1 MEGFFTSSDSVS
13 QSEEGKESSVAKRKS
28 FTD

>member
-1 MEGFFTSSDSVS
+1 MEVFFPSSDSVS
-13 QSEEGKESSVAKRKS
+13 QSEEGKESSVAKPKS

>member
-1 MEGFFTSSDSVS
+1 MEVFFPSNSVS
-13 QSEEGKESSVAKRKS
+13 QSEEGKESSVAKPKS

>member
-1 MEGFFTSSDSVS
+1 MEVFFPYSNSVS
-13 QSEEGKESSVAKRKS
+13 QLEEGKESSVVKRKS